1 MSNELTKDLTGQFE
15 TTMAKIAETAAR
27 YGALEATTPPGYK
40 LVTRAIADCRGM
52 RTAVDRRRKELN
64 SDALEYQRTV
74 NAVAVQLT
82 GAIQEIE
89 GPLKARKAA
98 VDDAKAAEKEAKAAA
113 EREAQLA
120 IIREAQE
127 KLEAERARQRAVEEA
142 RIAAEREELE
152 KERRAL
158 AIERAAQE
166 EDNRKAA
173 EVSRAIIAAEEDR
186 LANQRAVERQAAA
199 AERAELEAE
208 RAALAKS
215 QAAAAEAERE
225 RARIEA
231 EEIAKA
237 AAAFRRLE
245 LAPEIEKLS
254 AWADQIEAVRELG
267 PNVPEGAAYDACAA
281 ADEALIVIIERL
293 RRVCEIR
300 GGK

>member
-1 MSNELTKDLTGQFE
+1 MMSNELTKDLTGQFE
-15 TTMAKIAETAAR
+15 QTMAKIAETAAK

-64 SDALEYQRTV
+64 SDALEYQRAV

-89 GPLKARKAA
+89 SPLKARKAA

-158 AIERAAQE
+158 AIERA
-166 EDNRKAA
+166 
-173 EVSRAIIAAEEDR
+173 I
-186 LANQRAVERQAAA
+186 ERQAATE
-199 AERAELEAE
+199 ERAKLDAE

-237 AAAFRRLE
+237 AAEKRRLE

-254 AWADQIEAVRELG
+254 GWADQIEAVRELG